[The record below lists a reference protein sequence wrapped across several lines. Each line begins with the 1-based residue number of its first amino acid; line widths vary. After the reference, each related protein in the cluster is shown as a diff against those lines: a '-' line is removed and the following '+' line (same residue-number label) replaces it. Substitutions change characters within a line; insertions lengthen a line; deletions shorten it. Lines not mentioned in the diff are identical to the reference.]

1 MPHITLSERRGLFIF
16 QMQKTFAFRLL
27 PFALIRLC
35 AFGFMLSALA
45 SCSFNPNY
53 QGKGAAYL
61 QGEWKQDSVIS
72 EKQLVD
78 YALYHFTF
86 NCDSFFVQME
96 NFSKV
101 NYGADSCMKNGH
113 WFEYAKG
120 YYEMNGDTL
129 HIKGFYANANYS
141 LKNPGGC
148 FNSGVYEDKFKVS
161 HNADSALLNLLPLSS
176 TIAMKLKLV
185 KRTVCVPKAL

>member
-1 MPHITLSERRGLFIF
+1 MIHLTLSVRRGLFIIL
-16 QMQKTFAFRLL
+16 MHKTFAFRPL
-27 PFALIRLC
+27 PFASI
-35 AFGFMLSALA
+35 GLSALCFVLLA

-53 QGKGAAYL
+53 QGKGTAYL
-61 QGEWKQDSVIS
+61 QGEWKQDSVSS
-72 EKQLVD
+72 EKQLVN
-78 YALYHFTF
+78 YSLYHFTF

-161 HNADSALLNLLPLSS
+161 HNADSTLLNLLPLSS
-176 TIAMKLKLV
+176 TIALKLKLV
-185 KRTVCVPKAL
+185 KRITCVPKPL

>member
-1 MPHITLSERRGLFIF
+1 MYF
-16 QMQKTFAFRLL
+16 LL
-27 PFALIRLC
+27 L
-35 AFGFMLSALA
+35 ALA

-53 QGKGAAYL
+53 QGKGTAYL

-72 EKQLVD
+72 EKQLVN
-78 YALYHFTF
+78 YSLYHFTF
-86 NCDSFFVQME
+86 TCDSFFVQMN

-101 NYGADSCMKNGH
+101 NYGADTCMQNGR

-120 YYEMNGDTL
+120 NYEVKGDTL

-141 LKNPGGC
+141 LKDPGGC
-148 FNSGVYEDKFKVS
+148 FNSGVYEDRFKVLKS
-161 HNADSALLNLLPLSS
+161 PDSSLNLLPLSS

-185 KRTVCVPKAL
+185 KLITCVPKPL

>member
-1 MPHITLSERRGLFIF
+1 
-16 QMQKTFAFRLL
+16 MQKVFDHLL
-27 PFALIRLC
+27 QKAS
-35 AFGFMLSALA
+35 GFKLPASSFKSASCFLLLA
-45 SCSFNPNY
+45 SCFCACSFNPNY
-53 QGKGAAYL
+53 QGKGTAYL
-61 QGEWKQDSVIS
+61 QGEWKQDPVSS
-72 EKQLVD
+72 EKQLVN
-78 YALYHFTF
+78 YSLYHFTF

-101 NYGADSCMKNGH
+101 NYGADTCMKNGH

-141 LKNPGGC
+141 LKDPGGC

-161 HNADSALLNLLPLSS
+161 HNADSTLLNLLPLSS

-185 KRTVCVPKAL
+185 KRITCVPKPL